1 MFLRVDH
8 KDRER
13 VSGSVDMVYIY
24 IYILDVNM
32 FV

>member
-1 MFLRVDH
+1 MFMRVDL

-24 IYILDVNM
+24 IFDVNM